1 MCTELKI
8 RAFNA
13 VLPPE
18 FIRQTEI
25 NEKAMMAAKTFIMNL
40 IKQTSQY
47 VVNKQPKELDAF
59 PADRLCQG
67 RVINLPEL
75 FENPEICNELTDLAV
90 KIDAKE
96 PIALLEVSKNVHYLM
111 DCRILTITKAIKE
124 ILPNGI
130 RMSKTEHR
138 QLTSL
143 SPDLSGQ
150 VCDKITQHA
159 CSRISKETIE
169 RLQEYGRR
177 MQVSNLHQRM
187 LDYTVVFNLPN
198 YLPKTFGCGF
208 FTAHLALLCSL
219 QKKTP
224 VAIRTIVPEGLSHLL
239 CFRAHETDF
248 EFQEPVQLE
257 KTGYVAVFQAVV
269 PSQDALLAKIKEIG
283 LIELI
288 LRFSAQDTPYEH
300 TSTLD
305 SVKDPEGRAMLE
317 EYRRKAA
324 ESGCDEK
331 LFRIHHMYVNTFQEE
346 VK

>member
-1 MCTELKI
+1 MCTQVKI
-8 RAFNA
+8 RAFDA

-18 FIRQTEI
+18 FIKQTEK
-25 NEKAMMAAKTFIMNL
+25 NEKAMKAAKMFVINL
-40 IKQTSQY
+40 IKETSQY
-47 VVNKQPKELDAF
+47 VENKQPKGLDAF

-67 RVINLPEL
+67 RVTILPEL
-75 FENPEICNELTDLAV
+75 IENPEVCREL
-90 KIDAKE
+90 KE
-96 PIALLEVSKNVHYLM
+96 LVHSQEMTTLEVSKEVHYLM

-143 SPDLSGQ
+143 SKDLSGL
-150 VCDKITQHA
+150 VCDKITQNA
-159 CSRISKETIE
+159 CMRISKETIE

-177 MQVSNLHQRM
+177 MQVSSLHQRM

-208 FTAHLALLCSL
+208 FTAQLALLCSL
-219 QKKTP
+219 QRKTL
-224 VAIRTIVPEGLSHLL
+224 VAIRTIVVEGPSHLL
-239 CFRAHETDF
+239 FFRGHETDF
-248 EFQEPVQLE
+248 EFQEPGQLE

-300 TSTLD
+300 TSTLE

-331 LFRIHHMYVNTFQEE
+331 LFRIHHMYVNTIQEE